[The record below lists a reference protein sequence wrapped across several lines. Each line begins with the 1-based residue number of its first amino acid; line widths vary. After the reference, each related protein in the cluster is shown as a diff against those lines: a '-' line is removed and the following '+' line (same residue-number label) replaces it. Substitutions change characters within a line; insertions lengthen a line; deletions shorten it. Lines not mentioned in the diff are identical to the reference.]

1 MTIKTAIVRA
11 RVTPSIKLGAQKV
24 LDKLGLSISDA
35 INLLLVQIDIKK
47 ALPFSLEMPNQE
59 KFQVLGKY
67 EQEVGSSRRK
77 NADDFFEQLG
87 IPD

>member
-1 MTIKTAIVRA
+1 MTTKTAIVRA
-11 RVTPSIKLGAQKV
+11 RVTPNVKLGAQKV

-35 INLLLVQIDIKK
+35 INLLLVQIDMKK

-59 KFQVLGKY
+59 KFQVLDKH
-67 EQEVGSSRRK
+67 EQETSSNKYK
-77 NADDFFEQLG
+77 NADDFFDQLG